1 MCFLGVIMI
10 QVLYFVFCVSKPLL
24 VCHVVCSSSKNL
36 NQTYW
41 DPWSCCLFF
50 QTPLG
55 LRGNLKYPMSMLQ
68 YYFHRTQQHD
78 ICLSNY
84 QLNLGIKFFGP
95 CFFWRSTNILT
106 KTYVHFW
113 FVTGRKEFVETICW
127 WPVGSVGSPPKLKI
141 FAENVWLVQMILSF
155 WDSAYFQ
162 VLACRPLVSGRVS
175 KKNEKCKWHKSYGA
189 WSKNTQLTSGSCN
202 IYSPNGKF
210 EIAPSEFNNC
220 MCRVLKDDS
229 PWYLQILPITQSV
242 ESSPV
247 VQWVTVCSQMEHR
260 LYVLCS
266 SVWCIVIDMFNF
278 HDIMPS
284 IISFCLITPLRY
296 IIDVMCTLFIT
307 FTKLDVVS

>member
-1 MCFLGVIMI
+1 MYFLGVIMI

-106 KTYVHFW
+106 KTVHFW
-113 FVTGRKEFVETICW
+113 FVTGRKNSSRFVGDQLELEAWSVLNEERTSEQRVPCFRQL
-127 WPVGSVGSPPKLKI
+127 PVFCKLLLKWKRVPPRSWTFSVKMDGWKMNFPFGK
-141 FAENVWLVQMILSF
+141 
-155 WDSAYFQ
+155 AYFQ
-162 VLACRPLVSGRVS
+162 VQTVSFREGIYN
-175 KKNEKCKWHKSYGA
+175 NEKCKWHKSYGA
-189 WSKNTQLTSGSCN
+189 WS
-202 IYSPNGKF
+202 IYSVDF
-210 EIAPSEFNNC
+210 WE
-220 MCRVLKDDS
+220 
-229 PWYLQILPITQSV
+229 LQHLLS
-242 ESSPV
+242 
-247 VQWVTVCSQMEHR
+247 
-260 LYVLCS
+260 
-266 SVWCIVIDMFNF
+266 
-278 HDIMPS
+278 
-284 IISFCLITPLRY
+284 
-296 IIDVMCTLFIT
+296 
-307 FTKLDVVS
+307 